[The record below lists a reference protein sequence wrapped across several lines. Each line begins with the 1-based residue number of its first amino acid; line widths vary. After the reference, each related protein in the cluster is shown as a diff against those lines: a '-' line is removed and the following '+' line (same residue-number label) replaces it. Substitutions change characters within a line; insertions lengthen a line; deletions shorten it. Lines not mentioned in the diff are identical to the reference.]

1 MYANQTT
8 AAAHR
13 CLTLTTEWINRQM
26 CQQESKERR
35 KETKLGRQDGNG
47 ERKLLGVF
55 SIGSNSWYHLHN
67 THQKSFSRAACQSM
81 MKKKKKTL
89 IQNTVH

>member
-1 MYANQTT
+1 MYANQTSAT
-8 AAAHR
+8 THR
-13 CLTLTTEWINRQM
+13 CLTLKAEWNRQM
-26 CQQESKERR
+26 CQKESKKEG
-35 KETKLGRQDGNG
+35 KETRLKRQDGNQ

-81 MKKKKKTL
+81 MGKKKT
-89 IQNTVH
+89 